1 MKTFTKSLA
10 ILVLGLSTL
19 APYSIASAG
28 SDKTLTVNL
37 RGPSVN
43 AFFSDTD
50 PSGCITT
57 EVFVA
62 ASGGIDQQL
71 PGQGSPIGV
80 GSVSIYKYDSCT
92 DTTLLYA
99 VGLNESLEAGD
110 FQVSKQ
116 LDWASLHTTINVT
129 DVIYGN
135 SFDVDV
141 NVDWTGTSDIIRNH
155 SNTNEIYP
163 GCHILNRWKGSYRN
177 ADASGIVSD
186 GLTNFTPITS
196 QWADID
202 LVISGFEII
211 GCP

>member
-1 MKTFTKSLA
+1 MKTFLKSLTSL
-10 ILVLGLSTL
+10 ILVFSAL
-19 APYSIASAG
+19 APNVMASAG

-57 EVFVA
+57 EVFVT
-62 ASGGIDQQL
+62 ASGGTDQQL
-71 PGQGSPIGV
+71 PGPGTPIGV
-80 GSVSIYKYDSCT
+80 GGVNLYKYDSCT
-92 DTTLLYA
+92 NTTLLYA
-99 VGLNESLEAGD
+99 TGLNESLPAGD

-116 LDWASLHTTINVT
+116 LDWASLHTTINAT
-129 DVIYGN
+129 DIIYGN
-135 SFDVDV
+135 SFDVNVDV
-141 NVDWTGTSDIIRNH
+141 NWTGTSDIFRSH

-163 GCHILNRWKGSYRN
+163 GCHILNRWKGSGRN

-186 GLTNFTPITS
+186 GVMNFTPTTS

-211 GCP
+211 GCE